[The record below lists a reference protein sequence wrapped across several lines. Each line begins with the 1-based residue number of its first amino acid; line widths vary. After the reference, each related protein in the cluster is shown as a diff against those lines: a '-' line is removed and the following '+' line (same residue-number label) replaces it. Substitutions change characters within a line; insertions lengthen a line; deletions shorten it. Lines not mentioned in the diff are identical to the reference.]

1 MKPKPAPGMGTQ
13 WQVDEEEVFAA
24 TRLQFELTA
33 LELASGRRALWARL
47 FTAGMLVGLVV
58 RLAAD
63 AYLPHANFIQTVVL
77 VLSGAVW
84 LVLDW
89 RARQVK
95 AGRLSHTIAGTE
107 SIKYVPPEADEK
119 AAEQTP

>member
-13 WQVDEEEVFAA
+13 WKVDEEEIIAA
-24 TRLQFELTA
+24 ARLQFQLTD
-33 LELASGRRALWARL
+33 LEFAYNRRALWARL

-63 AYLPHANFIQTVVL
+63 AVYLPHANFIQTVVF
-77 VLSGAVW
+77 VATATTW

-119 AAEQTP
+119 AAE